1 MAASSK
7 GQMDQR
13 KPAKP
18 TRLKMSASSQRHQN
32 MRFSNR
38 QAAVLTSLV
47 FAVVIVFVVMNL
59 LQHDRFLARRDDR
72 ISSVSWDPSW
82 PELPISK
89 VTRRVPIQVSRIVY
103 SFAAL
108 NADVLAYIPC
118 YCGCRSQ
125 GHRSNH
131 DCYIKQRSADGRVVA
146 WDEHGL
152 TCPFARNITGDVS
165 LWREQGKTLS
175 TIRRDIEQEYA
186 SRGPATPTPP
196 VPTE

>member
-1 MAASSK
+1 
-7 GQMDQR
+7 MDQR

-18 TRLKMSASSQRHQN
+18 TLVKYRASSRRHQN

-47 FAVVIVFVVMNL
+47 FAVTMVFVVMNL
-59 LQHDRFLARRDDR
+59 VQHDRFLAQRKDGT
-72 ISSVSWDPSW
+72 SSVSWDPSW

-89 VTRRVPIQVSRIVY
+89 VAGRLPVRLARVVY

-118 YCGCRSQ
+118 YCGCESQ
-125 GHRSNH
+125 SHRSNH

-146 WDEHGL
+146 WDAHGL
-152 TCPFARNITGDVS
+152 TCPLARNITGDVS
-165 LWREQGKTLS
+165 LWREQGKSLS

-196 VPTE
+196 VPTQ